1 MQDCMN
7 REEMEL
13 ASASTS
19 TAVPAA
25 RHRGP
30 VAALIAAVIVAAAL
44 LFAMPSLAYA
54 SSEAGGSQQAEQS
67 QEILLSKQDSSTSV
81 SKTPDEP
88 KTPPAYTQ
96 QDAYKSTPQSTGSGV
111 DSVTGAGDSATNSY
125 TPGDDKS
132 SINDKDSDSDSD
144 VASDSSISGTKDTD
158 DSTPN
163 EGDDTS
169 DSNKGN
175 DSTADSNGAS
185 SGSTDEIATDTN
197 QSAHPTGSD
206 SKADDVIATPG
217 DRESADQNAGTTSDK
232 TEEVYGPP
240 TPADVKVPT
249 ETAPSNSIG
258 TASDNIT
265 TQAGSIK
272 VHFNL
277 GWETK
282 PTSVAALV
290 PYSETAT
297 TGYHVL
303 GSAADPI
310 FKNDGSFVS
319 LAVDYTVT
327 DASNAFDLDKVGTTT
342 YNIRYGYTLTQ
353 WMFVATFNGSTK
365 ILAART
371 FQQFASD
378 TNYTGGKYT
387 NIEAYP
393 IIKKNAKSVQ
403 FIRAGSNTQI
413 SGYGGTSINYTV
425 YEHPA
430 FSGTNNQWIAESSV
444 NSSIKATVPI
454 TAGMTVGDIINTVF
468 NYRDTRTFDSSLYLA
483 VKVRESEK
491 QEELSFTVTFN
502 AGTGATGGP
511 LTYTYDSKTAVATAN
526 GTAAGTKPEATFS
539 KTGHDFLGWSTT
551 NGAATATIGSA
562 GLLSTAVGTPTNG
575 GIYTLYAV
583 WGPKTYTITY
593 SAGSGVTGVTVP
605 SAGSATHGSNY
616 TVSSATPTRS
626 GFKFDGWTSSAGG
639 SVAAGGTIS
648 NVTSNI
654 TLTAKWIARYT
665 VSYNGNGHNSGT
677 APATVTVDSGGST
690 TAAANPFTKTGSTF
704 TGWNTAANGSG
715 TSYAAGATI
724 SNITSNITLYA
735 QWQGNP
741 TITFNANKPT
751 GAGAA
756 NVAGTPSNTTVT
768 YNTAYTLPT
777 STPTLKGY
785 TFAGWK
791 KDNAGTAISAGGSAG
806 NITANTTFYAQWTEK
821 TGYSVSFYDAFG
833 GTGDGTQVGTTQS
846 GKKWTDNIT
855 LPTTPSKTGYN
866 FAGWYLTK
874 DANGNGNTGQ
884 MTTAMA
890 VRDIWA
896 IQSIADTTTSVKLYA
911 KWTEK
916 DRVEVTLNLNGSGAS
931 YNGSTSNF
939 TSPSLLNGSS
949 WSIPNYANPTRVGYN
964 FKGWAD
970 SASATSG
977 SYNAGHTFTNLTAS
991 KTVYAVWAAAP
1002 VTFTFQGGHASATLA
1017 SGATTTAT
1025 ANYGSNLTTKAN
1037 NTYTLA
1043 GNNFSNWGYTNSSNS
1058 TATVNASTAV
1068 PVANFKI
1075 TWSGSSEAGT
1085 LAGTATLTA
1094 NWAPITYNISWNANG
1109 GASNTSTNNV
1119 NADTP
1124 ITLPTNPT
1132 RAGYTFKGWNT
1143 VQAGTG
1149 TAVTA
1154 GGNKVRDIWT
1164 SLPTNGG
1171 TLTAYAQWEEN
1182 KVIIRFYGDTHSSVK
1197 WNDNKTLPNGAAV
1210 EVGAATGTI
1219 YSVAGSSSF
1228 PTNISTGIAP
1238 VPNANYEFNAS
1249 HGSKWSLGSAT
1260 GAALS
1265 SGVSSAGVL
1274 TVPKTGG
1281 LYVNGD
1287 YYLTVSPA
1295 WIAYTVEYYTQN
1307 LTGSGY
1313 TKVSSPAGSGT
1324 APFGNTLQYGATA
1337 GTLGTTSTY
1346 TRSTIAGFTYNASA
1360 PGTTA
1365 SLTMAASGNVIKLY
1379 FDRNSHTVNVSYSGD
1394 VPPSMT
1400 YAPASQTKKFG
1411 ETVSLTAPAVPTGY
1425 TWTGFKLVSGTGVT
1439 NAQVASGNFAM
1450 PDSDLVI

>member
-1 MQDCMN
+1 
-7 REEMEL
+7 MEL

>member
-7 REEMEL
+7 RDQMEL

-19 TAVPAA
+19 IAVPAA

-54 SSEAGGSQQAEQS
+54 SSEAGGSQQAAES
-67 QEILLSKQDSSTSV
+67 QEILLSQKGSSTSV

-144 VASDSSISGTKDTD
+144 VASDPSISGTKDTD
-158 DSTPN
+158 DSTPD

-258 TASDNIT
+258 AASDNIT
-265 TQAGSIK
+265 TQADGITI
-272 VHFNL
+272 HFNW

-282 PTSVAALV
+282 PSNIANIV
-290 PYSETAT
+290 PYSTSNTSGYRILGNSLDPVFNVNGQLVTHAT
-297 TGYHVL
+297 DSY
-303 GSAADPI
+303 SIADAAAGVALQI
-310 FKNDGSFVS
+310 
-319 LAVDYTVT
+319 
-327 DASNAFDLDKVGTTT
+327 DKGTTA
-342 YNIRYGYTLTQ
+342 YDLRYGYQLTQ
-353 WMFVATFNGSTK
+353 WMFVADFNGARR
-365 ILAART
+365 ILATRT
-371 FQQFASD
+371 FTQLAND
-378 TNYTGGKYT
+378 ANYKGGKYA
-387 NIEAYP
+387 NIEVYP
-393 IIKKNAKSVQ
+393 IIKKVSKSIV
-403 FIRAGSNTQI
+403 FISAATNTQI
-413 SGYGGTSINYTV
+413 SGAGGNNIYYTV
-425 YEHPA
+425 YDHPA
-430 FSGTNNQWIAESSV
+430 HSGSNNQWIAESSV
-444 NSSIKATVPI
+444 DSSKKATVPI
-454 TAGMTVGDIINTVF
+454 TAGMSIGDIINTVF
-468 NYRDTRTFDSSLYLA
+468 NFRDTTTFDTSLYIG

-526 GTAAGTKPEATFS
+526 GTAAGTKPEASFS

-551 NGAATATIGSA
+551 NGATTAAIGSA

-575 GIYTLYAV
+575 GTYTLYAV
-583 WGPKTYTITY
+583 WSPKTYTITY

-616 TVSSATPTRS
+616 TVSSTTPTRS
-626 GFKFDGWTSSAGG
+626 GYKFDGWTSSAGG
-639 SVAAGGTIS
+639 SVAPGGTIS

-665 VSYNGNGHNSGT
+665 VSYNGNGSTSGT
-677 APATVTVDSGGST
+677 APTTVTVDSGGST

-724 SNITSNITLYA
+724 SNITSNIILYA

-751 GAGAA
+751 GAGSA
-756 NVAGTPSNTTVT
+756 NVAGQPANVSSHPYNTT
-768 YNTAYTLPT
+768 YTIPT
-777 STPTLKGY
+777 TTPTLKGY
-785 TFAGWK
+785 TFAGW
-791 KDNAGTAISAGGSAG
+791 NTAANGSGTSYAAGATTSA
-806 NITANTTFYAQWTEK
+806 ITANTTFYAQWTEK

-833 GTGDGTQVGTTQS
+833 QTGDGSQVGTTQS

-855 LPTTPSKTGYN
+855 LPTSPSKTGYN
-866 FAGWYLTK
+866 FAGWFLTK

-884 MTTAMA
+884 MSSAMA

-896 IQSIADTTTSVKLYA
+896 LQSIADTTTSVKLYA

-916 DRVEVTLNLNGSGAS
+916 DRVQVTLNLNGSGAS

-977 SYNAGHTFTNLTAS
+977 SYNAGHNFTNLTAS
-991 KTVYAVWAAAP
+991 KIVYAVWAAAP
-1002 VTFTFQGGHASATLA
+1002 VTFTFQGGHASATLS
-1017 SGATTTAT
+1017 SGATPLQRPTT
-1025 ANYGSNLTTKAN
+1025 
-1037 NTYTLA
+1037 
-1043 GNNFSNWGYTNSSNS
+1043 
-1058 TATVNASTAV
+1058 
-1068 PVANFKI
+1068 
-1075 TWSGSSEAGT
+1075 
-1085 LAGTATLTA
+1085 
-1094 NWAPITYNISWNANG
+1094 
-1109 GASNTSTNNV
+1109 
-1119 NADTP
+1119 
-1124 ITLPTNPT
+1124 
-1132 RAGYTFKGWNT
+1132 
-1143 VQAGTG
+1143 
-1149 TAVTA
+1149 
-1154 GGNKVRDIWT
+1154 
-1164 SLPTNGG
+1164 
-1171 TLTAYAQWEEN
+1171 
-1182 KVIIRFYGDTHSSVK
+1182 
-1197 WNDNKTLPNGAAV
+1197 
-1210 EVGAATGTI
+1210 
-1219 YSVAGSSSF
+1219 
-1228 PTNISTGIAP
+1228 
-1238 VPNANYEFNAS
+1238 
-1249 HGSKWSLGSAT
+1249 
-1260 GAALS
+1260 
-1265 SGVSSAGVL
+1265 VL
-1274 TVPKTGG
+1274 T
-1281 LYVNGD
+1281 
-1287 YYLTVSPA
+1287 
-1295 WIAYTVEYYTQN
+1295 
-1307 LTGSGY
+1307 
-1313 TKVSSPAGSGT
+1313 
-1324 APFGNTLQYGATA
+1324 
-1337 GTLGTTSTY
+1337 
-1346 TRSTIAGFTYNASA
+1346 
-1360 PGTTA
+1360 
-1365 SLTMAASGNVIKLY
+1365 
-1379 FDRNSHTVNVSYSGD
+1379 
-1394 VPPSMT
+1394 
-1400 YAPASQTKKFG
+1400 
-1411 ETVSLTAPAVPTGY
+1411 
-1425 TWTGFKLVSGTGVT
+1425 
-1439 NAQVASGNFAM
+1439 
-1450 PDSDLVI
+1450 

>member
-1 MQDCMN
+1 
-7 REEMEL
+7 MEL

-67 QEILLSKQDSSTSV
+67 QEILLSKQDSSKSV

-468 NYRDTRTFDSSLYLA
+468 NYRDTRTFDSTLYLA

-526 GTAAGTKPEATFS
+526 GTAAGTKPEASFS

-551 NGAATATIGSA
+551 NGATTAAIGSA
-562 GLLSTAVGTPTNG
+562 GLLSTAIGTPTNG
-575 GIYTLYAV
+575 GAYTLYAV

-616 TVSSATPTRS
+616 TVSSTEPTRT
-626 GFKFDGWTSSAGG
+626 GYKFDGWTSSAGG

-741 TITFNANKPT
+741 TISFNANKPT
-751 GAGAA
+751 GAGSA
-756 NVAGTPSNTTVT
+756 NVAGTPSSTTVT

-791 KDNAGTAISAGGSAG
+791 KDNAGTAINAGGSAG

-833 GTGDGTQVGTTQS
+833 ASGDGTQVGTTQS

-874 DANGNGNTGQ
+874 DTNGNGNTGQ

-911 KWTEK
+911 K
-916 DRVEVTLNLNGSGAS
+916 
-931 YNGSTSNF
+931 
-939 TSPSLLNGSS
+939 
-949 WSIPNYANPTRVGYN
+949 
-964 FKGWAD
+964 
-970 SASATSG
+970 
-977 SYNAGHTFTNLTAS
+977 
-991 KTVYAVWAAAP
+991 
-1002 VTFTFQGGHASATLA
+1002 
-1017 SGATTTAT
+1017 
-1025 ANYGSNLTTKAN
+1025 
-1037 NTYTLA
+1037 
-1043 GNNFSNWGYTNSSNS
+1043 
-1058 TATVNASTAV
+1058 
-1068 PVANFKI
+1068 
-1075 TWSGSSEAGT
+1075 
-1085 LAGTATLTA
+1085 
-1094 NWAPITYNISWNANG
+1094 
-1109 GASNTSTNNV
+1109 
-1119 NADTP
+1119 
-1124 ITLPTNPT
+1124 
-1132 RAGYTFKGWNT
+1132 
-1143 VQAGTG
+1143 
-1149 TAVTA
+1149 
-1154 GGNKVRDIWT
+1154 
-1164 SLPTNGG
+1164 
-1171 TLTAYAQWEEN
+1171 
-1182 KVIIRFYGDTHSSVK
+1182 
-1197 WNDNKTLPNGAAV
+1197 
-1210 EVGAATGTI
+1210 
-1219 YSVAGSSSF
+1219 
-1228 PTNISTGIAP
+1228 
-1238 VPNANYEFNAS
+1238 
-1249 HGSKWSLGSAT
+1249 
-1260 GAALS
+1260 
-1265 SGVSSAGVL
+1265 
-1274 TVPKTGG
+1274 
-1281 LYVNGD
+1281 
-1287 YYLTVSPA
+1287 
-1295 WIAYTVEYYTQN
+1295 
-1307 LTGSGY
+1307 
-1313 TKVSSPAGSGT
+1313 
-1324 APFGNTLQYGATA
+1324 
-1337 GTLGTTSTY
+1337 
-1346 TRSTIAGFTYNASA
+1346 
-1360 PGTTA
+1360 
-1365 SLTMAASGNVIKLY
+1365 
-1379 FDRNSHTVNVSYSGD
+1379 
-1394 VPPSMT
+1394 
-1400 YAPASQTKKFG
+1400 
-1411 ETVSLTAPAVPTGY
+1411 
-1425 TWTGFKLVSGTGVT
+1425 
-1439 NAQVASGNFAM
+1439 
-1450 PDSDLVI
+1450 

>member
-1 MQDCMN
+1 
-7 REEMEL
+7 MEL

-54 SSEAGGSQQAEQS
+54 SSEAGGSQQAAES
-67 QEILLSKQDSSTSV
+67 QEILLSSKGSSTSV

-144 VASDSSISGTKDTD
+144 VASDPSISGTKDTD

-217 DRESADQNAGTTSDK
+217 DKGSADQNAGTTSDK

-249 ETAPSNSIG
+249 ETAPNNSIG
-258 TASDNIT
+258 AASDNIT

-353 WMFVATFNGSTK
+353 WMFVATFNGNTK

-468 NYRDTRTFDSSLYLA
+468 NYRDTRTFDSTLYLA

-526 GTAAGTKPEATFS
+526 GTAAGTKPEASFS

-551 NGAATATIGSA
+551 NGATTAAIGSA
-562 GLLSTAVGTPTNG
+562 GLLSTAIGTPTNG
-575 GIYTLYAV
+575 GAYTLYAV

-593 SAGSGVTGVTVP
+593 SAGSGITGVTVP

-616 TVSSATPTRS
+616 TVSSTEPTRT
-626 GFKFDGWTSSAGG
+626 GYKFDGWTSSAGG

-665 VSYNGNGHNSGT
+665 VSYNGNGHNTGT

-751 GAGAA
+751 GAGSA
-756 NVAGTPSNTTVT
+756 NVAGQPANVSSHP

-777 STPTLKGY
+777 TTPTLKGY
-785 TFAGWK
+785 TFAGW
-791 KDNAGTAISAGGSAG
+791 NTAANGTGTAYAAGATTSA
-806 NITANTTFYAQWTEK
+806 ITANTTFYAQWTEK

-833 GTGDGTQVGTTQS
+833 QTGDGSQVGTTQS
-846 GKKWTDNIT
+846 GKKWTDTIT

-866 FAGWYLTK
+866 FAGWFLTK

-884 MTTAMA
+884 MSSAMA

-896 IQSIADTTTSVKLYA
+896 LQSIADTTTSVKLYA

-916 DRVEVTLNLNGSGAS
+916 DRVTVTLNLNGSGAS

-977 SYNAGHTFTNLTAS
+977 SYNAGHNFTNLTAS
-991 KTVYAVWAAAP
+991 KIVYAVWAAAP
-1002 VTFTFQGGHASATLA
+1002 VTFTFQGGHASATLS

-1043 GNNFSNWGYTNSSNS
+1043 GNTFSNWGYTNAAGSA
-1058 TATVNASTAV
+1058 ATVNASTGV
-1068 PVANFKI
+1068 PVSNFKI
-1075 TWSGSSEAGT
+1075 TWTGTSEAGT

-1124 ITLPTNPT
+1124 ITLPANPT
-1132 RAGYTFKGWNT
+1132 RAGYTFQGWNT

-1164 SLPTNGG
+1164 SLPTGGG

-1197 WNDNKTLPNGAAV
+1197 WNDNKTLANGAAV
-1210 EVGAATGTI
+1210 QVGAATGTI

-1228 PTNISTGIAP
+1228 PANISTGVAP

-1260 GAALS
+1260 GTALT

-1307 LTGSGY
+1307 LTGGGY

-1337 GTLGTTSTY
+1337 GTSGTTSTY

-1400 YAPASQTKKFG
+1400 YAPATQTKKFG
-1411 ETVSLTAPAVPTGY
+1411 ETVSLIAPTAPTGY

-1439 NAQVASGNFAM
+1439 NAQRQLHHA
-1450 PDSDLVI
+1450 